1 MCQYKMENSKSAPKW
16 KQWELLKNFL
26 NFTKWFYTEENL
38 KFKVVKKV
46 KGGTLCT
53 YIKWKI

>member
-1 MCQYKMENSKSAPKW
+1 M
-16 KQWELLKNFL
+16 FL

-46 KGGTLCT
+46 KGVPFVS
-53 YIKWKI
+53 I

>member
-46 KGGTLCT
+46 KGVPFVS
-53 YIKWKI
+53 I